1 MKTNTIQV
9 RDSFIVNALRNCG
22 YNNYAAIA
30 DIIDNSVEPEVDATT
45 VKIQFSTDSGKG
57 GPIKSINIIDNG
69 CGMDFDTM
77 NEAMCLGSMTG
88 KTGETNL
95 GMYGAGLKT
104 AALSL
109 GKKLTVISR
118 TQGSD
123 YISKAVLDITEACKN
138 GGPIELSIDKIPITD
153 FQSNPEYLGIFEAD
167 HGTLVSISEIDRLA
181 NKDRKN
187 FGGQLRNKIGEI
199 FNKFIT
205 SNICKFLV
213 DGIQAEAVN
222 LMLNALEQNELLGS
236 GDFEVEGT
244 QFSFNAY
251 YLPKEDTSDSVGEG
265 ASRNLRNQGL
275 YIYRQNRLI
284 GRGLTL
290 GLWTRHPQ
298 YNGLRIELFT
308 NGTCDGLL
316 GTTFTKMVS
325 EQSKETMSQSF
336 HDILIQKI
344 GVFIN
349 EAKNRGQRESA
360 TAKGETDP
368 ETQKMYDHV
377 TKEMNDNLLLKI
389 NRRGENKPSEE
400 TKEHEHRG
408 PQKNP
413 ALFRERKNKWL
424 DGIKEVSLGRNE
436 EMFMFEMSNNKRVVL
451 INIDHPFYNE
461 FYRHLPINLKHQMA
475 KVITCHEIAKQNVN
489 YYGSDDIQQLI
500 DTYNGTISSEVGK
513 SLSK

>member
-138 GGPIELSIDKIPITD
+138 GGPIELSIDKIPLTD

-205 SNICKFLV
+205 KNYILQYLQILSRRN
-213 DGIQAEAVN
+213 
-222 LMLNALEQNELLGS
+222 S
-236 GDFEVEGT
+236 GRISQPDVER
-244 QFSFNAY
+244 
-251 YLPKEDTSDSVGEG
+251 
-265 ASRNLRNQGL
+265 SR
-275 YIYRQNRLI
+275 
-284 GRGLTL
+284 
-290 GLWTRHPQ
+290 
-298 YNGLRIELFT
+298 
-308 NGTCDGLL
+308 
-316 GTTFTKMVS
+316 TK
-325 EQSKETMSQSF
+325 
-336 HDILIQKI
+336 
-344 GVFIN
+344 
-349 EAKNRGQRESA
+349 
-360 TAKGETDP
+360 
-368 ETQKMYDHV
+368 
-377 TKEMNDNLLLKI
+377 
-389 NRRGENKPSEE
+389 
-400 TKEHEHRG
+400 
-408 PQKNP
+408 
-413 ALFRERKNKWL
+413 
-424 DGIKEVSLGRNE
+424 
-436 EMFMFEMSNNKRVVL
+436 
-451 INIDHPFYNE
+451 
-461 FYRHLPINLKHQMA
+461 
-475 KVITCHEIAKQNVN
+475 
-489 YYGSDDIQQLI
+489 
-500 DTYNGTISSEVGK
+500 
-513 SLSK
+513 